1 MAGQI
6 RCIYK
11 SPTFTERLI
20 ISIINTQVKYTVQ
33 YEDIHTRTED
43 MHDFLHRFPLLE
55 ISMKR
60 KTNLEAN

>member
-20 ISIINTQVKYTVQ
+20 ISITSTQVKYTVQ
-33 YEDIHTRTED
+33 YEDIHTCV
-43 MHDFLHRFPLLE
+43 HDFLHRSLLLE

-60 KTNLEAN
+60 KMNLEAN